1 MQTASVIVLT
11 VAVLLSISVVPLDG
25 WQMFCIAKGIRRYK
39 RLPPKETPHLSFAV
53 IICARNEQ
61 DVIGHLLESLEM
73 QRYPSDLYKVFV
85 VADNC
90 TDATAQVAR
99 ETDAV
104 VWERNDSKHIGKG
117 YALNF
122 ATRLLAGYP
131 ETFDAICVFDADNI
145 ASPSFLA
152 QIDSAMADGVDG
164 VTGFRDSKNAH
175 MNSISEA
182 YSIYWYMLMRFYH
195 NPRMQM
201 GLSCYIGG
209 TGFAFRLSSIPGG
222 IWDTCTITED
232 LEFTYQRVLEGKR
245 IVFARDAIFYDEQPA
260 DMATAWSQMKRW
272 VMGPKQICWHYTRR
286 VLGSVRR
293 GNRAHLDLFSQEFVP
308 YMVAVP
314 SVAGIL
320 FAVGFFLGG
329 ETDMGVM
336 ALVIFLAFQVLSA
349 ALMVGTAYLTLRLNY
364 KTARLYTRGILA
376 YPLVLLI
383 STTASV
389 AMGLRPH
396 QMLRWEATK
405 HVAITAN
412 EELRYLG

>member
-25 WQMFCIAKGIRRYK
+25 WQIFCIANGMRRYR
-39 RLPPKETPHLSFAV
+39 RLPPKDAPHLSFAV
-53 IICARNEQ
+53 VICARNEQ
-61 DVIGHLLESLEM
+61 EVIGHLLGSLET
-73 QRYPSDLYKVFV
+73 QQYPHDLYRVFV

-99 ETDAV
+99 DAGAV

-122 ATRLLAGYP
+122 ATRLLADYP
-131 ETFDAICVFDADNI
+131 ETYDALCVFDADNI
-145 ASPSFLA
+145 ASPAFLA
-152 QIDSAMADGVDG
+152 QIDAVMTDDVDG

-175 MNSISEA
+175 MSPISEA

-195 NPRMQM
+195 NPRMHM

-222 IWDTCTITED
+222 IWDTCTVTED
-232 LEFTYQRVLEGKR
+232 LEFTYQRVLEGRR
-245 IVFARDAIFYDEQPA
+245 IVFARDAVFYDEQPS
-260 DMATAWSQMKRW
+260 DLATAWTQMKRW

-286 VLGSVRR
+286 VIGSIRR
-293 GNRAHLDLFSQEFVP
+293 GNKEHLDLLSQEFVP
-308 YMVAVP
+308 YMVAAP
-314 SVAGIL
+314 SVAGVL

-336 ALVIFLAFQVLSA
+336 AVIFFFVFQVLSA
-349 ALMVGTAYLTLRLNY
+349 AFMVGTAYLTLRLNY
-364 KTARLYTRGILA
+364 KTARLYVRGILT
-376 YPLVLLI
+376 YPLVLI
-383 STTASV
+383 ITTTAAV

-396 QMLRWEATK
+396 QLFRWEATR
-405 HVAITAN
+405 HTAITAN